1 MTADKTPTDAEILE
15 VVNAAPA
22 LVGVE
27 PVANLTVQEGKIAFA
42 AIILPDG
49 LYDLYTAPQPVGR
62 VPLTKREVELL
73 DGMIAVQLDH
83 ADRCDSVP
91 NRTMADRQ
99 KGWDMERVA
108 LLKKI
113 KQGGQHGTE

>member
-62 VPLTKREVELL
+62 VPLTHAQAKALVSRYGNDPLHLVYQVEVAH
-73 DGMIAVQLDH
+73 G
-83 ADRCDSVP
+83 
-91 NRTMADRQ
+91 
-99 KGWDMERVA
+99 
-108 LLKKI
+108 I
-113 KQGGQHGTE
+113 KGGQHGAE